1 MKVPKAPDIAGLRFG
16 RLTVVARV
24 GSDNNGNSRWLC
36 SCDCGEQRNVLAQ
49 SLRNGA
55 TRSCGCL
62 NRELV
67 AKRETRHG
75 QTGTSTYRTWD
86 AMLQRCTNPKHRK
99 WPDYGGRGIQVCE
112 SWKKYEDF
120 FSDMGAR
127 PDGMTIDRIDNDGDY
142 TPENC
147 RWATPTEQMNNRRNN
162 RVFVI
167 NGERLTLSQACRKF
181 QINKST
187 ARNRLSRGMDI
198 EAAMEVA

>member
-62 NRELV
+62 NREIV

>member
-67 AKRETRHG
+67 AKRETQHG